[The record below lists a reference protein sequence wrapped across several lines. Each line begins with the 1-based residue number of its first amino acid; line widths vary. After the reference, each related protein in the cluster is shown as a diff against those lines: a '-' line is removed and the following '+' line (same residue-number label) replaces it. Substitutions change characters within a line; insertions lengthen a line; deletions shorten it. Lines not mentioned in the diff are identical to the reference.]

1 MARRARVDAELVRR
15 GLARSRQQAAE
26 LIGAGKVRI
35 DGLPAVKPATA
46 VSDTTALTVV
56 TDSERAWVSRGAH
69 KLVGALEAFAIAV
82 AGRRCLD
89 AGASTGGFT
98 EVLLDRGAAHVVAAD
113 VGYGQLAWSLR
124 NDPRVVVLE
133 RTNARGLTPEAIG
146 GRVDL
151 VVADL
156 SFISLA
162 TVLPALVGCASRD
175 ADIVPLVK
183 PQFEVGKGQV
193 GPGGV
198 VHDAGTGAGLAQR
211 RRQGQP
217 AAGPIGQCR
226 VLPVVAHADRPGIV
240 GQGIGGC
247 GAPCD

>member
-82 AGRRCLD
+82 AG
-89 AGASTGGFT
+89 
-98 EVLLDRGAAHVVAAD
+98 
-113 VGYGQLAWSLR
+113 
-124 NDPRVVVLE
+124 
-133 RTNARGLTPEAIG
+133 
-146 GRVDL
+146 
-151 VVADL
+151 
-156 SFISLA
+156 
-162 TVLPALVGCASRD
+162 
-175 ADIVPLVK
+175 
-183 PQFEVGKGQV
+183 
-193 GPGGV
+193 
-198 VHDAGTGAGLAQR
+198 TGAGLAQR